1 MQSIAVIDAARGP
14 CVGDCSD
21 PACEVRE
28 ATFFGRERVRK
39 DEKFAETAETNV
51 IFNET
56 EILKNN
62 KTK

>member
-1 MQSIAVIDAARGP
+1 
-14 CVGDCSD
+14 VGDCSD